1 MKATQAPEQHEPS
14 VKEPLTMYLAV
25 SVAVHGL
32 VIVGM
37 LGSVL
42 WWGKPTYY
50 KPRHILYRW
59 SMRHCRSNNQRQLAA
74 GEKPAEKRPEVARR
88 RHRPLHHGRR
98 R

>member
-14 VKEPLTMYLAV
+14 VKEPFTMYLAV

-32 VIVGM
+32 AIVGM

-59 SMRHCRSNNQRQLAA
+59 SMRHCRSNNQRRLAA
-74 GEKPAEKRPEVARR
+74 GEKADKRPEVARR
-88 RHRPLHHGRR
+88 RHRPAPRPERR
-98 R
+98 